1 MPIYEYSALNIKG
14 KSVTDIIDAE
24 NIVLARQKLRT
35 ANIYPISIREVYD
48 AAPSKEIRLSFLTKF
63 FLPKVKS
70 AELSIMTRQLATLLG
85 AGFPLVS
92 ALYTLVP
99 QTRSHSFKRILSQI
113 KDAIEEGSSFASALS
128 QYPEVFSNIYINMV
142 RSGESS
148 GTLELVLERLADI
161 SERQQTLNNRIRS
174 ALAYPVL
181 MFFIGVIVLFVLLTY
196 IVPSITSIFMD
207 MGQQLP
213 APTRFLIAAS
223 KYLKSGWWIIVLL
236 IVLMIV
242 AVKRIK
248 KTDKGKFWY
257 DKTLL
262 SLPGLGSLINKIS
275 VARFTRTLGT
285 LLENG
290 VPLLSALG
298 IVKNIVG
305 NQLIANS
312 INYAA
317 DEVEKGNGL
326 GKSLSASN
334 IFPHISIQMI
344 QVGEQSGQLESM
356 LSKVADIYENEVQ
369 NTIVGLTSLLEPLII
384 LFMGV
389 IVGFIVLSICLPIF
403 EMNQLV
409 R

>member
-1 MPIYEYSALNIKG
+1 MPIYEYNALNING
-14 KSVTDIIDAE
+14 KTVTNIIDADS
-24 NIVLARQKLRT
+24 IASARQKLRT
-35 ANIYPISIREVYD
+35 ANIFPISIKEVYD
-48 AAPSKEIRLSFLTKF
+48 TGPAKEFRLSFLTKF

-113 KDAIEEGSSFASALS
+113 KDAIEEGSSFGAALS
-128 QYPEVFSNIYINMV
+128 QYPEVFSDIYINMV

-161 SERQQTLNNRIRS
+161 SERQQNLSNRIRA
-174 ALAYPVL
+174 ALAYPIL
-181 MFFIGVIVLFVLLTY
+181 MFFIGTIVLFVLLTY

-213 APTRFLIAAS
+213 APTRFLIATS
-223 KYLKSGWWIIVLL
+223 KHLKSGWWIIILFFV
-236 IVLMIV
+236 IAII
-242 AVKRIK
+242 AVKRII

-257 DKTLL
+257 DKIML
-262 SLPGLGSLINKIS
+262 SMPGIGSLIKKIS
-275 VARFTRTLGT
+275 VARFSSTLGT

-312 INYAA
+312 ISYAA
-317 DEVEKGNGL
+317 DEVEKGNSL
-326 GKSLSASN
+326 GKSLSASDL
-334 IFPHISIQMI
+334 FPPISLQMI
-344 QVGEQSGQLESM
+344 QVGEQSGQLEGM
-356 LSKVADIYENEVQ
+356 LNKVAMMYEIEVQ
-369 NTIVGLTSLLEPLII
+369 NTIVGLTALLEPAII

>member
-1 MPIYEYSALNIKG
+1 
-14 KSVTDIIDAE
+14 
-24 NIVLARQKLRT
+24 
-35 ANIYPISIREVYD
+35 
-48 AAPSKEIRLSFLTKF
+48 
-63 FLPKVKS
+63 
-70 AELSIMTRQLATLLG
+70 MTRQLATLLG

-113 KDAIEEGSSFASALS
+113 KDSIEEGSSFASALS
-128 QYPEVFSNIYINMV
+128 QYPDVFSDIYINMV

-161 SERQQTLNNRIRS
+161 SERQQALNNRIRS

-223 KYLKSGWWIIVLL
+223 KYLKSGWWIIVL
-236 IVLMIV
+236 MIV
-242 AVKRIK
+242 GMIVVIRRVK
-248 KTDKGKFWY
+248 KTDKGKFWL
-257 DKTLL
+257 DKKLL
-262 SLPGLGSLINKIS
+262 SLPGIGALIKKIS
-275 VARFTRTLGT
+275 VARFARTLGT

-312 INYAA
+312 IHYAA

-326 GKSLSASN
+326 GKSLNASN
-334 IFPHISIQMI
+334 IFPHIAIQMI
-344 QVGEQSGQLESM
+344 QVGEQSGELETM
-356 LSKVADIYENEVQ
+356 LNKVADIYENEVQ
-369 NTIVGLTSLLEPLII
+369 NTIVGLTALLEPAII